1 MITDFKNRNA
11 ETVWNIPAQK
21 LIPKTTAKI
30 IKLQESKP
38 EILFITSFPNR
49 ECGIATYSQ
58 DLIGAIRNKF
68 GNSFKISVCA
78 VENGTDEYIYD
89 TQVRFILKADHEE
102 SYIKLAQQ
110 IDANPQIQLVLLQ
123 HEFGFYN
130 KNKEAVLT
138 LLQQIHK
145 PKVLVFHTVL
155 PNPNEKLFTH
165 INAMAAVANSI
176 IVMTNTSSS
185 ILNIDYHIPKSK
197 ISVIPHGTHLVA
209 HGDKNALKEK
219 YDLKNKTVLATFGLI
234 SSGKSIE
241 TTLKTLPAIIAK
253 YPDVMFLIIG
263 KTHPTIVKNDGEQ
276 YRKMLENLIDELNL
290 SHNVRFVNYF
300 LPLPELL
307 EYLQLTDIYLFTSKD
322 PNQAVSGTFSYA
334 LSCGCPIISTP
345 IPHAVEVLKNG
356 SGIIFDFENTD
367 QLEKSILLLLD
378 NEVYRKEISLNALHT
393 IAATAWENAALNHV
407 QLFQKV
413 CNNNLTVKFT
423 VPGIN
428 LNHIK
433 RLTTDFGM
441 LQFAKIYEPDR
452 ESGYTLDDNARALIA
467 VCKHYELFQ
476 ENEDL
481 QLIETYLNFIK
492 FCLLNESYFLNYVD
506 INKQFTSQNYSTNL
520 ADANGRAIWAL
531 GYLLSNAA
539 ILPDHIINTGLVLF
553 ERAIICID
561 KIYSTR
567 AMGFI
572 IKGLFYKNNCFPTSD
587 NTALITTLANRYVQM
602 YKHESD
608 ENWKW
613 FEGYFT
619 YANSILSEAMLCA
632 YLVTGSS
639 EYKDIARESFDFFLS
654 KIFINGKIKVISN
667 KTWMQKNVDYANH
680 HAGGEQP
687 IDVAYTI
694 LALDKF
700 YRVFEDLDYLKKMT
714 IAFNWFHGRNHLNKI
729 IYNPCTGGCYD
740 GLEDHGV
747 NLNQGAESTISY
759 LLARLTMEENGNV
772 LNHTT
777 GKDVFSLNVLAI

>member
-1 MITDFKNRNA
+1 
-11 ETVWNIPAQK
+11 
-21 LIPKTTAKI
+21 
-30 IKLQESKP
+30 
-38 EILFITSFPNR
+38 
-49 ECGIATYSQ
+49 
-58 DLIGAIRNKF
+58 
-68 GNSFKISVCA
+68 
-78 VENGTDEYIYD
+78 
-89 TQVRFILKADHEE
+89 
-102 SYIKLAQQ
+102 
-110 IDANPQIQLVLLQ
+110 
-123 HEFGFYN
+123 
-130 KNKEAVLT
+130 
-138 LLQQIHK
+138 
-145 PKVLVFHTVL
+145 
-155 PNPNEKLFTH
+155 
-165 INAMAAVANSI
+165 
-176 IVMTNTSSS
+176 
-185 ILNIDYHIPKSK
+185 
-197 ISVIPHGTHLVA
+197 
-209 HGDKNALKEK
+209 
-219 YDLKNKTVLATFGLI
+219 
-234 SSGKSIE
+234 
-241 TTLKTLPAIIAK
+241 
-253 YPDVMFLIIG
+253 
-263 KTHPTIVKNDGEQ
+263 
-276 YRKMLENLIDELNL
+276 
-290 SHNVRFVNYF
+290 
-300 LPLPELL
+300 
-307 EYLQLTDIYLFTSKD
+307 
-322 PNQAVSGTFSYA
+322 
-334 LSCGCPIISTP
+334 
-345 IPHAVEVLKNG
+345 
-356 SGIIFDFENTD
+356 
-367 QLEKSILLLLD
+367 
-378 NEVYRKEISLNALHT
+378 
-393 IAATAWENAALNHV
+393 
-407 QLFQKV
+407 
-413 CNNNLTVKFT
+413 
-423 VPGIN
+423 
-428 LNHIK
+428 
-433 RLTTDFGM
+433 M
-441 LQFAKIYEPDR
+441 LQFAKIYEPDL

-587 NTALITTLANRYVQM
+587 NTALITSLANRYVQM

-667 KTWMQKNVDYANH
+667 KTWMQKNVEYANH